1 MSQQQTVL
9 RVKTNIPDTSI
20 TGSTWSAFTTYAY
33 GVLVSWEGATWRSLQ
48 GTNLDNNPIVSP
60 SYWEAVTL
68 YDYLDLY
75 ADIPIKINKSFSEIQ
90 DISKRNSDYTV
101 GLSLPGSKKNNAFF
115 ENFFNVD
122 TNSLFFNAT
131 KRQQID
137 VLLGDVPLFRGFMKL
152 NKVSVLN
159 SKVEYD
165 ITLYSTVSDLFG
177 SIGNNLLRDL
187 NWFDEDYTFN
197 HVFNYAEVTRL
208 FYESNFYKDDIR
220 PYPYF
225 YPIVHNGYNYTNV
238 TGTTGGT
245 SCVNLPNLSGNTTE
259 QTRFYTSTV
268 VGSWSGQTAAE
279 AAGWQ
284 PYFIN
289 SSGSGLRDN
298 QLKPALSIYSIIQL
312 IFKTYGYSVRSDF
325 FNTPWFKS
333 LYMYGYFSSNTT
345 KFGFT
350 IVNIEQLPLEGV
362 EVIFSADTSNNV
374 SAIVCKLG
382 TGIPCYCLDEINT
395 HFHYIANTEYYLPIA
410 AGTSGTT
417 LPNVGLPFVYGESLN
432 TATADVSTLKYFPK
446 KIGESA
452 NFVDGSLVDFNTVI
466 DPVIKQIDLLSSIAK
481 KFNLVFIPDPDVA
494 NQIIIEPFDFYVG
507 TGNIYDWTQKI
518 SYDKGFTVEPAINFL
533 ESNVILTDLEDGDEG
548 NRIFKLQNNRT
559 YGIQN
564 FYGPTDFKTSEKKI
578 ETIFSP
584 ELIRK
589 WDDNIGLPLGINYSA
604 TNQQDCDNQIRWNY
618 KGVKSKPKLM
628 FWSSGFNPF
637 IDNVNEVYKKNE
649 GFSSYQIYVQQSNTT
664 GSTGVSAFDV
674 IPSVSHTMPMGLN
687 DEYKIDNDSLSILFN
702 SELPT
707 DVGVQTYNTYTEQ
720 DVFNVFYNNRFT
732 NIYDPNTR
740 LLSGYFDLKYSD
752 ILNLKAQ
759 DIIKIQEQYFI
770 VNKIQDFNLIN
781 RELTKVELL
790 QYNVNPSKYPTRYF
804 RYYYCDNPSMC
815 FKFKTDF
822 TNDNLRNTNFIW
834 SIYYD
839 HQVGSLTGQTSQF
852 TSTLRDFRIGPLTV
866 NYVPY
871 TMEEIGQ
878 FSYET
883 DDCYDWTCDTMMQHF
898 YSSTTTPL
906 LFALATFWE
915 GSSGG
920 TQWTGANVFESCA
933 AFNSTAATYGI
944 LTGSSTYYGINTCL
958 PLINTSGLTIYVND
972 TITSYPGTG
981 TTWKS
986 ISTGGTYNA
995 TMINGPVWSG
1005 GTPGYFM
1012 FDGVNDYADFGSSS
1026 ANATTNSCSW
1036 GVWFKMNTSATQ
1048 EIIAIRGLDGYGN
1061 GFSLDISKFTNN
1073 HMAVAVI
1080 TPVDGVE
1087 VEGTTTITSDVW
1099 YNVYGVY
1106 TEGVGVKIY
1115 VNGVLE
1121 TTTAFVTAGSG
1132 LRTSTEGWLLARD
1145 NYSPGYTNVDIAE
1158 FMTYN
1163 RALNATEILN
1173 NFNATKTKYG
1183 Y

>member
-9 RVKTNIPDTSI
+9 RVKTNVPNTNI
-20 TGSTWSAFTTYAY
+20 TGATWDSATTYDY
-33 GVLVSWEGATWRSLQ
+33 SVLVSWEGITWRSLQ
-48 GTNLDNNPIVSP
+48 GTNLNNNPFVSS

-68 YDYLDLY
+68 YSYLDLY

-122 TNSLFFNAT
+122 TNSLFFDAT

-165 ITLYSTVSDLFG
+165 ITLFSTVSDLFG

-187 NWFDEDYTFN
+187 DWFDEDYTFN

-208 FYESNFYKDDIR
+208 FYESNFYLDDIR

-245 SCVNLPNLSGNTTE
+245 SCVSLPNLSGNTTE
-259 QTRFYTSTV
+259 QTRFYASTV
-268 VGSWSGQTAAE
+268 VGSWTGQTAAQ

-289 SSGSGLRDN
+289 SEGSGLRDN
-298 QLKPALSIYSIIQL
+298 QLKPALSIYSIIKL

-333 LYMYGYFSSNTT
+333 LYMYGYFSSSAT
-345 KFGFT
+345 KFSYT

-382 TGIPCYCLDEINT
+382 TGIPCFCLDEIET
-395 HFHYIANTEYYLPIA
+395 QWHYSDYLNPNYNFDVPIA
-410 AGTSGTT
+410 ASTSGVTI
-417 LPNVGLPFVYGESLN
+417 PYFGLPFDYGQSLN
-432 TATADVSTLKYFPK
+432 TATADISTLKYLPK
-446 KIGESA
+446 KIGETA
-452 NFVDGSLVDFNTVI
+452 NFVDGSLVDFSVVI
-466 DPVIKQIDLLSSIAK
+466 DPVIKQIDILSSIAK
-481 KFNLVFIPDPDVA
+481 KFNLVFIPDPDTA
-494 NQIIIEPFDFYVG
+494 NVIIIEPFDFYVG
-507 TGNIYDWTQKI
+507 TGEEYDWTQKL

-548 NRIFKLQNNRT
+548 NRIFKLQNNRI
-559 YGIQN
+559 YGVQN

-578 ETIFSP
+578 QTIFSP

-604 TNQQDCDNQIRWNY
+604 TNQQDCDNQVRWNY

-637 IDNVNEVYKKNE
+637 IDSVNEVYKKNE
-649 GFSSYQIYVQQSNTT
+649 GFSSYQIYVQESNSTGTT
-664 GSTGVSAFDV
+664 GVRGFDV

-707 DVGVQTYNTYTEQ
+707 DIGVQTYNTYTEQ

-770 VNKIQDFNLIN
+770 VNKISDFNLIN

-790 QYNVNPSKYPTRYF
+790 QYNNNPSVYPDRYF

-815 FKFKTDF
+815 YKFKTDF
-822 TNDNLRNTNFIW
+822 TNPNLRDTNFIW

-839 HQVGSLTGQTSQF
+839 HQVGSLSGQTSQF

-878 FSYET
+878 LSYET
-883 DDCYDWTCDTMMQHF
+883 DSCYDWTCDTMMQHF
-898 YSSTTTPL
+898 YNSTSTPL
-906 LFALATFWE
+906 LYALATFWE
-915 GSSGG
+915 GSTGG
-920 TQWTGANVFESCA
+920 TQWTGTNLFESCA

-944 LTGSSTYYGINTCL
+944 LTGNSDYYGYNICYTGTTPIPTPTYVPGPTPTPTPTSVLNCYENIWFNNVGNYNYVYGNVTYVSQGYGYYTFVRDNRIFSTGVNPGKL
-958 PLINTSGLTIYVND
+958 PFVYYRYTSGDNWGQLTAGFNTSGTFIGWIIETN
-972 TITSYPGTG
+972 
-981 TTWKS
+981 
-986 ISTGGTYNA
+986 
-995 TMINGPVWSG
+995 NGYYG
-1005 GTPGYFM
+1005 L
-1012 FDGVNDYADFGSSS
+1012 ADFPIYQYIVNIG
-1026 ANATTNSCSW
+1026 
-1036 GVWFKMNTSATQ
+1036 
-1048 EIIAIRGLDGYGN
+1048 
-1061 GFSLDISKFTNN
+1061 
-1073 HMAVAVI
+1073 
-1080 TPVDGVE
+1080 
-1087 VEGTTTITSDVW
+1087 
-1099 YNVYGVY
+1099 NVYYPTDGDFHHGDG
-1106 TEGVGVKIY
+1106 T
-1115 VNGVLE
+1115 L
-1121 TTTAFVTAGSG
+1121 F
-1132 LRTSTEGWLLARD
+1132 L
-1145 NYSPGYTNVDIAE
+1145 NYCQYP
-1158 FMTYN
+1158 
-1163 RALNATEILN
+1163 
-1173 NFNATKTKYG
+1173 
-1183 Y
+1183 

>member
-9 RVKTNIPDTSI
+9 RVKTNVPDTNI
-20 TGSTWSAFTTYAY
+20 TGATWDSTTTYDY
-33 GVLVSWEGATWRSLQ
+33 SVLVGWEGTTWRSLQ
-48 GTNLDNNPIVSP
+48 NSNLDNYPSVSP

-75 ADIPIKINKSFSEIQ
+75 SDIPIKINKSFSEIQ

-165 ITLYSTVSDLFG
+165 ITLFSTVSDLFG

-197 HVFNYAEVTRL
+197 HVFSYAEVTRL
-208 FYESNFYKDDIR
+208 FYQSNFYLDDIR

-245 SCVNLPNLSGNTTE
+245 SCVSLPNLSGATAE

-268 VGSWSGQTAAE
+268 VGSWTGVTAAE

-289 SSGSGLRDN
+289 SQGSGLRDN
-298 QLKPALSIYSIIQL
+298 QLKPALSIYNIINL

-333 LYMYGYFSSNTT
+333 LYMYGYFSSNAT
-345 KFGFT
+345 KFSYT

-362 EVIFSADTSNNV
+362 EVIFYQDPSNNV

-382 TGIPCYCLDEINT
+382 TGIPCYCLDEIQT
-395 HFHYIANTEYYLPIA
+395 RLRYSALQEFDLSIA
-410 AGTSGTT
+410 AGTSGST
-417 LPNVGLPFVYGESLN
+417 LPNVGLPFVVGTSLN
-432 TATADVSTLKYFPK
+432 TATADISTLKYFPK
-446 KIGESA
+446 KIGDSA
-452 NFVDGSLVDFNTVI
+452 NITDGNLVDFNTII
-466 DPVIKQIDLLSSIAK
+466 DPTIKQIDILSSIAK
-481 KFNLVFIPDPDVA
+481 KFNLVFIPDPDTA
-494 NQIIIEPFDFYVG
+494 NVIIIEPFDFYVG
-507 TGNIYDWTQKI
+507 TGEVYDWTQKL
-518 SYDKGFTVEPAINFL
+518 SYNKGFTIEPAINFL

-548 NRIFKLQNNRT
+548 NRIFKLQNNRI
-559 YGIQN
+559 YGVQN
-564 FYGPTDFKTSEKKI
+564 FFGPTDFKTSEKKI
-578 ETIFSP
+578 QTIFSP

-604 TNQQDCDNQIRWNY
+604 TNQQDCDNQIRWTF

-637 IDNVNEVYKKNE
+637 IDNVNEVYKKNQ
-649 GFSSYQIYVQQSNTT
+649 GFTSYQVYLQQSSST

-674 IPSVSHTMPMGLN
+674 IPSISHTMPMGLA
-687 DEYKIDNDSLSILFN
+687 DENKIVNDSLSILFN

-770 VNKIQDFNLIN
+770 VNKISDFNLIN

-790 QYNVNPSKYPTRYF
+790 QYNNNPSVYPDRYF

-815 FKFKTDF
+815 YKFKTDF
-822 TNDNLRNTNFIW
+822 TNPNLRDTNFIW

-839 HQVGSLTGQTSQF
+839 NQVGSLTGQTSQF
-852 TSTLRDFRIGPLTV
+852 TSTLRDFRSGPLTV

-878 FSYET
+878 FDYET
-883 DDCYDWTCDTMMQHF
+883 DSCYDWSCDTMMQHF
-898 YSSTTTPL
+898 YSDTVNGGL
-906 LFALATFWE
+906 LYALATFWE
-915 GSSGG
+915 SASGS

-933 AFNSTAATYGI
+933 AFNATAATYNI
-944 LTGSSTYYGINTCL
+944 LTGNSDYYGYNICYTGTTPTPTPTYVPGPTPTPTPTSVLSCYENIWFNNVGNYDYVYGNVTYVSQGYGYYTFVRGNRIFHTGVNPGKL
-958 PLINTSGLTIYVND
+958 PFVYYRYTNGDNWGQLTPGFNTSGTFIGWILETN
-972 TITSYPGTG
+972 
-981 TTWKS
+981 
-986 ISTGGTYNA
+986 
-995 TMINGPVWSG
+995 NGYYG
-1005 GTPGYFM
+1005 L
-1012 FDGVNDYADFGSSS
+1012 ADFPEYQYIVNIG
-1026 ANATTNSCSW
+1026 
-1036 GVWFKMNTSATQ
+1036 
-1048 EIIAIRGLDGYGN
+1048 
-1061 GFSLDISKFTNN
+1061 
-1073 HMAVAVI
+1073 
-1080 TPVDGVE
+1080 
-1087 VEGTTTITSDVW
+1087 
-1099 YNVYGVY
+1099 NVYYPTDGDFHHGDG
-1106 TEGVGVKIY
+1106 T
-1115 VNGVLE
+1115 L
-1121 TTTAFVTAGSG
+1121 F
-1132 LRTSTEGWLLARD
+1132 L
-1145 NYSPGYTNVDIAE
+1145 NYCPYP
-1158 FMTYN
+1158 
-1163 RALNATEILN
+1163 
-1173 NFNATKTKYG
+1173 
-1183 Y
+1183 